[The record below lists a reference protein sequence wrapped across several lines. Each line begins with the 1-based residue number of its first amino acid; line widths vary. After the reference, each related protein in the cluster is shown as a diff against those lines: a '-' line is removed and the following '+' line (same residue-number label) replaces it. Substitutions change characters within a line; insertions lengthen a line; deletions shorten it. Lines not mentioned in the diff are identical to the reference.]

1 MEPQAVELGYGIF
14 KVCHPEQVHSQR
26 LGGRI
31 WRTRGAKCCDNGA
44 KNMGFDSRTIQAHGE
59 PRQYSHYSGFC
70 CLSVY
75 GPHSRC
81 LYIMDRN
88 TSLGHQDLLVA
99 SSVPEALN
107 SAANASP
114 HGQIFILGGSSVYE
128 EALKHPDCEC
138 VFLTRLKV
146 HPDMPCDAFFPAR
159 ELERYPICQKLTT
172 RVFNILK
179 SSLPKSS
186 TIILNQPAQDVKEH
200 EIRYDIVV
208 YKK

>member
-1 MEPQAVELGYGIF
+1 
-14 KVCHPEQVHSQR
+14 
-26 LGGRI
+26 
-31 WRTRGAKCCDNGA
+31 
-44 KNMGFDSRTIQAHGE
+44 MGFDSRTVQAHGE
-59 PRQYSHYSGFC
+59 SRQYSHYSRLC
-70 CLSVY
+70 CLPVY
-75 GPHSRC
+75 RSHSSC
-81 LYIMDRN
+81 FYSMDRN
-88 TSLGHQDLLVA
+88 TSLDHQNLLVA
-99 SSVPEALN
+99 SSVPEALT

-172 RVFNILK
+172 HVFNILK

-186 TIILNQPAQDVKEH
+186 TIILNQPDQDVKEH
-200 EIRYDIVV
+200 EIRYEMVV